1 MFLEKQFIMEKV
13 NGRTVQ
19 LDEIGESLG
28 SDQRIETPKVVPEII
43 PETEPKDSTCYVET
57 STETVD
63 EPHKT

>member
-28 SDQRIETPKVVPEII
+28 SDQRIETPKVVPKIT
-43 PETEPKDSTCYVET
+43 PEKEPKNSTCYVET
-57 STETVD
+57 LNETVD
-63 EPHKT
+63 ETHKT